1 MNEIAIVEATP
12 VAAQPVTPMDL
23 ISRAQAANASIE
35 QMQQLF
41 ELELRYEAN
50 QARKAYNHAFAL
62 FKSES
67 IQIIKNISVKDGP
80 LKGKKYA
87 DLIAV
92 VNAVTPALSKY
103 GLSHSWKLT
112 KDEKDWLE
120 VTCIIQHEM
129 GHSESVSMGGP
140 PDSGGAK
147 NTIQARASSKSYL
160 ERYTLLGITGLAS
173 SDVDTD
179 GNVKKEDSAPVI
191 SERQYFDLLAL
202 ISDIKGDK
210 SDSYKRKFCVYH
222 KLEDIA
228 ELPAHKYAM
237 AVQTLE
243 AERGK

>member
-1 MNEIAIVEATP
+1 MGNEIAIVEATP
-12 VAAQPVTPMDL
+12 VAPVVQPVTPMDL
-23 ISRAQAANASIE
+23 ISRAQASNASIE

-41 ELELRYEAN
+41 ELQLRYEAN
-50 QARKAYNHAFAL
+50 ESLKAYNKAFAS

-87 DLIAV
+87 DLFAV
-92 VNAVTPALSKY
+92 VNAITPALSKY

-120 VTCIIQHEM
+120 VTCTIQHEM
-129 GHSESVSMGGP
+129 GYSTSVSMGGP
-140 PDSGGAK
+140 PDTGGAK
-147 NTIQARASSKSYL
+147 NAIQARASSKSYL

-179 GNVKKEDSAPVI
+179 GNIKKEDEAPRI

-202 ISDIKGDK
+202 IDDVKADPE
-210 SDSYKRKFCVYH
+210 KFCVYY
-222 KLEDIA
+222 KISDVA
-228 ELPAHKYAM
+228 ELPASKYES
-237 AVQTLE
+237 AVKGLE
-243 AERGK
+243 MKRAK